1 MSGLP
6 TSYNTLTL
14 PQVRLSH
21 HPVSSPTPTPVII
34 MAPDRPTAHN
44 ALTDSMASSVVCA
57 CALLWADPRV
67 KCIVLMSSDPENRTF
82 CADMDHHQ
90 RVRLR
95 GTTHDEH
102 CDTGSVVALAM
113 HNCAKPI
120 VAAINGPASVRV
132 ACSSLYLSRLI
143 GAGPALHLVTTG
155 VVYPAESPLL
165 WNLFSEIVEAEQI
178 LPRALIIAEDIAAN
192 VSTVAIRVMRD
203 MILRSPQSP
212 EEAYLLESKVFFDM
226 LNRKDSKEGKDSFL
240 QKCAPHFDGT
250 MGKDAPSSYL
260 WWEEK
265 DVKAK
270 IRAEIKSPIG
280 ERIKCL
286 SKHSLELPSL
296 VPP

>member
-132 ACSSLYLSRLI
+132 VSRAAKVGPVSGRRVSTWRPARLYICLASL
-143 GAGPALHLVTTG
+143 APGPRCT
-155 VVYPAESPLL
+155 
-165 WNLFSEIVEAEQI
+165 SEIVEAEQI